1 MRKIDTPQGPRFEM
15 PGGYLMTEEEFDDF
29 LEELRT
35 GNGPD
40 DLMISGE
47 WRNFKSDALAVH
59 PDQVE
64 LAEQRNKL
72 HGVNVAYD
80 REDGRAI
87 IPDRNERR
95 KLLKLEKFHDNDGG
109 YSD

>member
-1 MRKIDTPQGPRFEM
+1 MRKIDTLQGPRYEM
-15 PGGYLMTEEEFDDF
+15 ENGVLLTEEEYDAW
-29 LEELRT
+29 LESIRVED
-35 GNGPD
+35 PE
-40 DLMISGE
+40 MMVSGE

-59 PDQVE
+59 PGQCE
-64 LAEQRNKL
+64 LAEARNKL

-87 IPDRNERR
+87 IPDRNERK
-95 KLLKLEKFHDNDGG
+95 KLLRLEKFHDNDGG